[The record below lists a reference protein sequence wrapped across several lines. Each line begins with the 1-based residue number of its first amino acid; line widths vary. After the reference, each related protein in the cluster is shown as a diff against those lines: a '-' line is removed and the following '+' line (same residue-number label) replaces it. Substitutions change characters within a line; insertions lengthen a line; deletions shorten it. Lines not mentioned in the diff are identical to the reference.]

1 MVLVAFICMTA
12 GIGLLLMTKTMGT
25 YSPKEKK
32 DNKFHEPKNN

>member
-32 DNKFHEPKNN
+32 DNKFYEPKND